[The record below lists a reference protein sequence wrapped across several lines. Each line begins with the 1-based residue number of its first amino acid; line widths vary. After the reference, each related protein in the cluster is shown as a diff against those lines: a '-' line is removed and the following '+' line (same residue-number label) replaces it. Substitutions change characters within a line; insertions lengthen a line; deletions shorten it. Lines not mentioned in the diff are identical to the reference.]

1 MEEPTYEVLFD
12 FLQRLGFEDKSSS
25 TFERVFE
32 HAEMEI
38 LLVFSMMDNESV
50 DRPVRGADL
59 TSVEV
64 QLQHHGLLTDSI
76 ANAVRELD
84 AS

>member
-1 MEEPTYEVLFD
+1 MEELTYEVLFD
-12 FLQRLGFEDKSSS
+12 FLQRIGFEDKSSS

-32 HAEMEI
+32 HAGMEI
-38 LLVFSMMDNESV
+38 LLAFSMVDNESV

-64 QLQHHGLLTDSI
+64 QLQHHGLLTDTV
-76 ANAVRELD
+76 AGAVRELG

>member
-1 MEEPTYEVLFD
+1 MEELTYEVLFD
-12 FLQRLGFEDKSSS
+12 FLQRIGFEDKSSS

-32 HAEMEI
+32 HAGI
-38 LLVFSMMDNESV
+38 LLAFSMMDDESV
-50 DRPVRGADL
+50 ARPVRGADL

-64 QLQHHGLLTDSI
+64 QLQHHGLLTDSV
-76 ANAVRELD
+76 ADAVRELD